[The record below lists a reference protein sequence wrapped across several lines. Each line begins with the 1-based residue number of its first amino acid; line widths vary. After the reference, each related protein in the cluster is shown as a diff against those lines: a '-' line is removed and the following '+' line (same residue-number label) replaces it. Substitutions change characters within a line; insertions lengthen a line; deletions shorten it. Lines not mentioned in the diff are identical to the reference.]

1 MVAAR
6 CRAWSFAEL
15 WVVGRKSTVGF
26 PGAVIRGFPASRVS
40 FSDLNSSRKVE
51 KIRPARMLTT

>member
-6 CRAWSFAEL
+6 CSAWSFAEL
-15 WVVGRKSTVGF
+15 WAVGCKSTVGS
-26 PGAVIRGFPASRVS
+26 PGAVIPGFLASSVS
-40 FSDLNSSRKVE
+40 FLDLNSSRKVE